1 MRRIPQQTL
10 NSRKSSDF
18 TQAWMVD
25 KDGIA
30 IEIEAHV
37 QAGEEAISQLDEYA
51 ICVLDEYIQK
61 TGDER
66 LDNALKQIIE
76 EQVIGD
82 IYACY
87 QEDDEVEPELQGDN
101 EYEIDLY
108 KWVVTGKLLESKQAE
123 DIYMKY
129 LQQFGRS
136 VDLNTLLEYYEN
148 NVEGDDG
155 IKYAHMLFDRYFM
168 RVRAGGLKNHTVKGN
183 HEIYFRIPDTKP
195 EAWYRAISNFM
206 WDHPE
211 YAGYKLNIYAELNAA
226 NPKFIEDYESGK
238 EYLDLHSSRKMRTNR
253 QILKLNSFYRRE
265 YFRKYKKFPK

>member
-66 LDNALKQIIE
+66 LNNARKQIIE

-87 QEDDEVEPELQGDN
+87 QEDDEIEPELQGDN

-108 KWVVTGKLLESKQAE
+108 KWVVTGKLLESEQAE

-129 LQQFGRS
+129 LQQFDRS

-168 RVRAGGLKNHTVKGN
+168 IVRAGGLKNHTVEGN

-265 YFRKYKKFPK
+265 YFRKYKKIS